1 MRVVRRRCRRGSRA
15 PGQKSTRKE
24 LKRNEANALCVLS
37 HRSPRLFPFLTRA
50 LVPPSIFF
58 TYAIGTA
65 TGERSCRKI
74 REESAGGAETQ
85 VVNTRTMDG

>member
-1 MRVVRRRCRRGSRA
+1 MPS
-15 PGQKSTRKE
+15 
-24 LKRNEANALCVLS
+24 VLS

-85 VVNTRTMDG
+85 VVNIRTMDG

>member
-1 MRVVRRRCRRGSRA
+1 MRRMPS
-15 PGQKSTRKE
+15 
-24 LKRNEANALCVLS
+24 VLS

-85 VVNTRTMDG
+85 VVNKRTMDGCTYYDLPFSSSFFFFVYRIID